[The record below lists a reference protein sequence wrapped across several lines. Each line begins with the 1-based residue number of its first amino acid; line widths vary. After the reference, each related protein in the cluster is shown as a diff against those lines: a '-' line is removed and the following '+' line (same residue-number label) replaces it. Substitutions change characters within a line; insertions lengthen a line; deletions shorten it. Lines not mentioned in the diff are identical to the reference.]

1 MEASNR
7 GSFSTCHHQPE
18 STQLQWPLHLPG
30 LASRNYT
37 HTRVHAHTHTAPG
50 LQCQVTHLMLF
61 PPPPW
66 PHLRSPSSPH
76 GSHHSPPPPP
86 AVAVR
91 SATTCLFV
99 NCVSGCRGRVPSSCS
114 FVRRGYTGPSF
125 ISLLSLSPGT
135 PLLVFTHRILRRW
148 ASHYHVGLLLA
159 LQCGCIPQVKAQP
172 QHPVSPDSPL
182 LTASELSVTSMSP

>member
-18 STQLQWPLHLPG
+18 ATQLQWPLHLPG

-66 PHLRSPSSPH
+66 PHLRSPFSPH

-91 SATTCLFV
+91 SATTCLFG
-99 NCVSGCRGRVPSSCS
+99 GCRVHVPLCGEGTQAQASFRCS
-114 FVRRGYTGPSF
+114 LCPLAPR
-125 ISLLSLSPGT
+125 SLSSHIV
-135 PLLVFTHRILRRW
+135 PLGD
-148 ASHYHVGLLLA
+148 GLLTTMW
-159 LQCGCIPQVKAQP
+159 G
-172 QHPVSPDSPL
+172 SY
-182 LTASELSVTSMSP
+182 